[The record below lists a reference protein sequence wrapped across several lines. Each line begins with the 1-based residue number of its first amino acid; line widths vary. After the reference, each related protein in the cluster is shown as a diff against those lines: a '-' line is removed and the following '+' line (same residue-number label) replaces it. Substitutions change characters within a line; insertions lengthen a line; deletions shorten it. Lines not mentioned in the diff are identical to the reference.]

1 MKNKK
6 KQWIKIF
13 WVFIIGS
20 IIGYIVEMIVAFVQ
34 KGHIESR
41 QGLLYGPFAQ
51 VYGIG
56 MVVYYLILPRL
67 GDNKIKIFLG
77 SMVLGGTVEFMCS
90 YFQEK
95 WFGTISWDYSHLW
108 FNLQGRTS
116 LLHCLYWGTGGV
128 LFIKWIL
135 PLIDKID
142 TIAQTKN
149 MQVVTMICV
158 VCMVANISVS
168 CMAAHRQQ
176 ERLEN
181 IQPKSTID
189 KVLDELYPDYKMNQ
203 VYANKKVVP

>member
-1 MKNKK
+1 MKDKK

-20 IIGYIVEMIVAFVQ
+20 IIGYVVEMIVAFVQ

-168 CMAAHRQQ
+168 SMAAHRQQ

-189 KVLDELYPDYKMNQ
+189 KVLDELYPDCKMNQ

>member
-168 CMAAHRQQ
+168 SMAAHRQQ

-203 VYANKKVVP
+203 VYANKKAVP